1 MFNSITYTPRKCEK
15 GVPVKFTTLNTVAD
29 KLTTITAV
37 ELINNTASITV
48 SSVDNIKVGDTID
61 IRTNGT
67 IENIFLGNQAVTEVN
82 SDTKVVSY
90 KVYGIAP
97 EVTIVLTTASG
108 SVYSVPNIESSSLG
122 YRIVFSV
129 QSSVPAESTE
139 KIEILLSPVS
149 YELRNANVFSPE
161 TIATITSRYTDSSKV
176 FLKVSIYNLTNNALV
191 YTDYQEISCSQSL
204 NRPCQIIESDEKRA
218 NNVFLVS
225 DNNWTYKN
233 QDYHVAQFVAYN
245 KNGDM
250 QVVLPSKN
258 ISVLPNN
265 AILKFR
271 VTIDPN
277 RLLWYGANGYSGP
290 LSIEDIRAV
299 FYENGVEEDDLENPY
314 SFIVSGI
321 SSVDKIK
328 NTPVGYYYTSSI
340 PQPILLQEVL
350 ILDEDKAIV
359 RIVDKYD
366 IPSVAKLIINTNNSI
381 EYVGE
386 LLFIKNVYY
395 NDSVRLIRTID
406 GTEYSFCGTVIPINE
421 GLIQLTENNCV

>member
-265 AILKFR
+265 AILKF
-271 VTIDPN
+271 
-277 RLLWYGANGYSGP
+277 
-290 LSIEDIRAV
+290 
-299 FYENGVEEDDLENPY
+299 
-314 SFIVSGI
+314 
-321 SSVDKIK
+321 
-328 NTPVGYYYTSSI
+328 
-340 PQPILLQEVL
+340 
-350 ILDEDKAIV
+350 LDYITK
-359 RIVDKYD
+359 K
-366 IPSVAKLIINTNNSI
+366 
-381 EYVGE
+381 
-386 LLFIKNVYY
+386 
-395 NDSVRLIRTID
+395 
-406 GTEYSFCGTVIPINE
+406 
-421 GLIQLTENNCV
+421 